1 MFKCSMAI
9 KNDVVEE
16 YLMTWKMFTESF
28 ICSTTS
34 CQGLC
39 FLLNTKWICSEG
51 KSLKLAAVSLREGTF
66 FPLLQKSV
74 WQILGVNVRP

>member
-16 YLMTWKMFTESF
+16 HLMTRKMLTESF

-39 FLLNTKWICSEG
+39 FLLTTKWIRSEG
-51 KSLKLAAVSLREGTF
+51 KSLKFAAECSLGRGLF
-66 FPLLQKSV
+66 F
-74 WQILGVNVRP
+74 